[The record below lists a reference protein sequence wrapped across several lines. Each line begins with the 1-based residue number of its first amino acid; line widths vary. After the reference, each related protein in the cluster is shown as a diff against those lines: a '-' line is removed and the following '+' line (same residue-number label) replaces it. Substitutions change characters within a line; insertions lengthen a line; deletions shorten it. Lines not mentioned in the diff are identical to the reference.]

1 MERVRTLARWQRR
14 RTSPVALA
22 AGLAVAAVL
31 VLVAPGTDS
40 GASYHGAPHP
50 TAAVGNRIGSLRV
63 VDAFL
68 PEPPSP
74 AVAAIYLTV
83 KNTGSRADALVG
95 VSSAA
100 ASSSLL
106 MTENPDGTM
115 GLLPD
120 LPIPAHSEASLVPGR
135 DHLMLEQP
143 HQALRLGHHV
153 LVTLHFRRAGSLT
166 ISVPVVPL
174 SAILEHGRT

>member
-1 MERVRTLARWQRR
+1 MERVRTRARWPRR
-14 RTSPVALA
+14 RPSPPALA
-22 AGLAVAAVL
+22 AGLAVAVLAV
-31 VLVAPGTDS
+31 VAPATDS

-50 TAAVGNRIGSLRV
+50 TAAVGNRIGSLSV

-100 ASSSLL
+100 ANSSML

-115 GLLPD
+115 GMLPE

-143 HQALRLGHHV
+143 HQALRLGRHV
-153 LVTLHFRRAGSLT
+153 LVTLHFRRAGTLT